1 MLDGSSTSPLRR
13 NGRATLGIVGGG
25 QLARMSSLAAA
36 GLGVP
41 VAVLAEDPQAP
52 ALATGAHH
60 VAGSERSLDGLRRL
74 AAASD
79 VVTFDHEGV
88 PPDVLRE
95 LEREGAVLRPRP
107 AAKLM
112 AQDKAEQ
119 REALGGRVGVPVPA
133 WRIVATPDDV
143 ERFGAEHGWPVVL
156 KISRGGYDGRGVWF
170 AATAADA
177 DEPLEA
183 AARTGARLLAEQHLD
198 LDCELAVLV
207 ARADGGAHV
216 VYPVVHTVQRDGM
229 CREMAVPAPVPE
241 DLARAAQETGASI
254 ADAIEAVGIVAVELF
269 VADGRVLVNELAL
282 RPHNSGHW
290 SLGGAVTSQFEN
302 HVRAVL
308 GWPLGDPSPLAP
320 AVACANVVGAADGG
334 DPRERLADAL
344 AVPGALVQLYGKQ
357 PRPGRKLGH
366 VTALGDD
373 AADARERARRAAAIL
388 EGGES

>member
-1 MLDGSSTSPLRR
+1 MLAGSSTSP
-13 NGRATLGIVGGG
+13 NGAPTVGIVGGG
-25 QLARMSSLAAA
+25 QLARMAALAAA

-41 VAVLAEDPQAP
+41 VAVLTEDAEAP
-52 ALATGAHH
+52 AVAAGARH
-60 VAGSERSLDGLRRL
+60 VAGSERSTEALRRL

-88 PPDVLRE
+88 PPAALRE
-95 LEREGAVLRPRP
+95 LERDGAVLRPRP

-119 REALGGRVGVPVPA
+119 RAELGDRVGVPVPA
-133 WRIVATPDDV
+133 WRVVATREDV
-143 ERFGAEHGWPVVL
+143 EGFGSEHGWPVVL
-156 KISRGGYDGRGVWF
+156 KVSQGGYDGRGVWF
-170 AATAADA
+170 AGVPADA
-177 DEPLEA
+177 DEALA
-183 AARTGARLLAEQHLD
+183 AAERSGARLLAEQHLALD
-198 LDCELAVLV
+198 LELAVLV
-207 ARADGGAHV
+207 ARTEGGASV

-229 CREMAVPAPVPE
+229 CREMAVPAPVPAE
-241 DLARAAQETGASI
+241 LARAAEEMAVAI
-254 ADAIEAVGIVAVELF
+254 ADAIDAVGIMAVELF
-269 VADGRVLVNELAL
+269 VAGGRLLVNELAL

-290 SLGGAVTSQFEN
+290 SLGGATTSQFEN

-308 GWPLGDPSPLAP
+308 DWPLGDPSPLAP

-366 VTALGDD
+366 VTVLGED
-373 AADARERARRAAAIL
+373 AGDARERALRAAAIL
-388 EGGES
+388 EGGPS